1 MIAAETVRGF
11 GETAAGKGEGT
22 EEKQQFRR
30 KQGQMTAHQNTKA
43 KEKRKGETASEQK
56 KDARQ
61 AVDGRNAKAAKKGGK
76 ALRELEARCE
86 ALEKEAQENYE
97 RYMRVSAEFENYK
110 KRAARE
116 MADFRKY
123 ANESLV
129 KELLPVVDNLER
141 ALQACT
147 ADDEANRQ
155 VIEGVEMTLRE
166 IMKVLEKFVVKPIDS
181 LGKPFDPSYHQA
193 VMQREHS
200 DKPENTVV
208 EELQRGYTMHDRL
221 IRPAMVVVSK
231 PGADQGGTT
240 EKRA

>member
-1 MIAAETVRGF
+1 
-11 GETAAGKGEGT
+11 
-22 EEKQQFRR
+22 
-30 KQGQMTAHQNTKA
+30 MTAQQNTKT
-43 KEKRKGETASEQK
+43 KEKRKTEASTDHK
-56 KDARQ
+56 KTARQ
-61 AVDGRNAKAAKKGGK
+61 TAGGRVAASGAKGNK
-76 ALRELEARCE
+76 ALKELEARCE
-86 ALEKEAQENYE
+86 ALEKEARENYE
-97 RYMRVSAEFENYK
+97 RYVRVSAEFDNYK

-116 MADFRKY
+116 TADFKKY

-147 ADDEANRQ
+147 TDDEANRQ

-166 IMKVLEKFVVKPIDS
+166 ILKVLEKFVVKPIDS

-221 IRPAMVVVSK
+221 LRPAMVVVSK
-231 PGADQGGTT
+231 PGADQGNPAG
-240 EKRA
+240 ERA